1 MRRYALIV
9 LIALDAG
16 LALTSKTDPQTKQS
30 VPKPKITVKG
40 GKLSG
45 DLKALDASW
54 NNQNFNQG
62 SPKPDGSKPGLT
74 KAVSGTY
81 DSKTRKFV
89 LECASQI
96 VGGPFNDFTGFWHF
110 EETFEPAKK
119 S

>member
-16 LALTSKTDPQTKQS
+16 LAL
-30 VPKPKITVKG
+30 
-40 GKLSG
+40 SG

-54 NNQNFNQG
+54 NNQNLNQG

-89 LECASQI
+89 LEWASQI
-96 VGGPFNDFTGFWHF
+96 VGGPFNDFTAFWHF
-110 EETFEPAKK
+110 EGTFEPAKK